1 MSVPTRFRGLMPDK
15 GDGKQLVIT
24 LGMTGQCLWTYPQE
38 EWKDLENQIKQ
49 TKSSLQK
56 DAFVRNF
63 IGNAHECTIDK
74 MGRVLIPAVL
84 REKAGL
90 KKQVV
95 IVGALQKFEIWDH
108 EIFISLEESE
118 DSLAQAQQFYES
130 EEIRI

>member
-15 GDGKQLVIT
+15 GDGRQLIIT
-24 LGMTGQCLWTYPQE
+24 LGMTGDCLWAYPQD
-38 EWKDLENQIKQ
+38 EWKDIEAQIKQ

-63 IGNAHECTIDK
+63 IGNAHDCAIDK

-84 REKAGL
+84 REKAAL
-90 KKQVV
+90 EKQVV
-95 IVGALQKFEIWDH
+95 IVGALQKFEIWDQDV
-108 EIFISLEESE
+108 FKGLEESK
-118 DSLAQAQQFYES
+118 DSLALAQDFYNS